1 MSSLPRLFT
10 ALLVTATL
18 ALGLPSRAAEPT
30 KDPIPM
36 AQIEQLVAPI
46 ALYPDALLTQILM
59 ASTYPLDLVMANRWQ
74 EEHPDLKG
82 EDLDKAVRGE
92 PWDES
97 VKVLVQF
104 PSVVGFMS
112 DNLDWTQDL
121 GDAVLSQMQDVVDA
135 IQKLRREAEL
145 AGNLK
150 SNDMQRVE
158 KAGETIVIQPA
169 SAETVYV
176 PTYDPARVY
185 GQSTPPAT
193 QYYPAVYTDAAY
205 GYAATQPA
213 ATTVVTTDN
222 SYNAGLIGFGAGALV
237 GGLLT
242 AAILWD
248 DHDDHVYWGGPGRW
262 GGGSYWSQPNYWHN
276 NGWRSANNINVN
288 RDIDRNRVNTGDI
301 NINRGISGNEINRWN
316 HNPERRGGVRYR
328 DQATQNR
335 FTEQRRP
342 GGIER
347 DEARGRL
354 SSGDRPGDR
363 PLKATDR
370 DRVRAEGAAGGG
382 RVSDLKDR
390 QGGGQGRLD
399 SARDRPAAGE
409 ARPKAQERDK
419 ARAKT
424 KPKANAASADRR
436 PVNQAAKRPAAA
448 DSKAHRPSRPEGA
461 AARPQRSETR
471 SAPAAS
477 GAFKASRPQV
487 ERAASNRGAASRSSA
502 GRASFGGSGGRGGGG
517 RAGGGGGRAGG
528 GGGRGR

>member
-1 MSSLPRLFT
+1 MSSLPRLLT
-10 ALLVTATL
+10 ALWVTATL
-18 ALGLPSRAAEPT
+18 ALGLASHAAEPT

-59 ASTYPLDLVMANRWQ
+59 ASTYPLDLVLANRWQ
-74 EEHPDLKG
+74 AEHPDLKG

-92 PWDES
+92 PWDDS

-121 GDAVLSQMQDVVDA
+121 GDAVLSQMQDLVDA

-150 SNDMQRVE
+150 SNDKQRVE

-185 GQSTPPAT
+185 GQATPPAT
-193 QYYPAVYTDAAY
+193 PYYPAVYTDAAY
-205 GYAATQPA
+205 GYAATQPT

-222 SYNAGLIGFGAGALV
+222 AYNEGLIGFGAGALV

-248 DHDDHVYWGGPGRW
+248 DHDDHIYWGGAGRW

-276 NGWRSANNINVN
+276 NGWRSANNININ
-288 RDIDRNRVNTGDI
+288 RDIDRNRINTGDI
-301 NINRGISGNEINRWN
+301 NINQGISGNEIKRWN

-335 FTEQRRP
+335 FAEQRRP
-342 GGIER
+342 GGIDR

-354 SSGDRPGDR
+354 SGGEGLGDRSLQAAG
-363 PLKATDR
+363 R
-370 DRVRAEGAAGGG
+370 DRVPAAGAADG
-382 RVSDLKDR
+382 RVADLKDR

-399 SARDRPAAGE
+399 SARERPAAGE
-409 ARPKAQERDK
+409 ARPKAQGKDK
-419 ARAKT
+419 AVAKA
-424 KPKANAASADRR
+424 KPRANAAAADRR
-436 PVNQAAKRPAAA
+436 PVNQAAKRPAVA
-448 DSKAHRPSRPEGA
+448 DSKAQRPARPEGA
-461 AARPQRSETR
+461 AARPQRPATR
-471 SAPAAS
+471 SAPAAAS

-487 ERAASNRGAASRSSA
+487 ERAASNRGAVSRSSA
-502 GRASFGGSGGRGGGG
+502 GRASFGGGGGG

>member
-1 MSSLPRLFT
+1 MSLLSRLLI
-10 ALLVTATL
+10 ALLVVAIGGF
-18 ALGLPSRAAEPT
+18 GLPSRAAEPS

-36 AQIEQLVAPI
+36 AQIEQMVAPI

-59 ASTYPLDLVMANRWQ
+59 ASTYPLDLVMADRWL

-97 VKVLVQF
+97 IKVLVQF
-104 PSVVGFMS
+104 PSVLGFMS

-121 GDAVLSQMQDVVDA
+121 GDAVLGQMQDLVDA

-150 SNDMQRVE
+150 SNDKQRVE
-158 KAGETIVIQPA
+158 KAGDTIVIQPA

-176 PTYDPARVY
+176 PAYDPAKVY
-185 GQSTPPAT
+185 GQTTPPAT
-193 QYYPAVYTDAAY
+193 NYYPAVYTDAAY
-205 GYAATQPA
+205 GYATTQPVS
-213 ATTVVTTDN
+213 TPVVTTDS
-222 SYNAGLIGFGAGALV
+222 SYNEGLIGFGAGALV

-248 DHDDHVYWGGPGRW
+248 NHNDPIYWGGPGRW

-276 NGWRSANNINVN
+276 NGWRSANNISIN

-301 NINRGISGNEINRWN
+301 NVNRGISGNEINRWN

-335 FTEQRRP
+335 FAEQRRP
-342 GGIER
+342 GGIDR

-354 SSGDRPGDR
+354 GDGGRAGDR
-363 PLKATDR
+363 PLKAPDL
-370 DRVRAEGAAGGG
+370 DRVRAEGAAGG
-382 RVSDLKDR
+382 RVADLQDR
-390 QGGGQGRLD
+390 PIRGQGRPD
-399 SARDRPAAGE
+399 SARDRPATGE
-409 ARPKAQERDK
+409 ARPKAQGKDK
-419 ARAKT
+419 AVAKA
-424 KPKANAASADRR
+424 KPKANAAAADRR
-436 PVNQAAKRPAAA
+436 PVNQAAKRPAVA
-448 DSKAHRPSRPEGA
+448 DSKAQRPSRPEGA
-461 AARPQRSETR
+461 TARPQRPEAR

-487 ERAASNRGAASRSSA
+487 DRAASNRGAASRSAA
-502 GRASFGGSGGRGGGG
+502 GRGDFGGGARGGGG
-517 RAGGGGGRAGG
+517 RSGGGGGGRAGG